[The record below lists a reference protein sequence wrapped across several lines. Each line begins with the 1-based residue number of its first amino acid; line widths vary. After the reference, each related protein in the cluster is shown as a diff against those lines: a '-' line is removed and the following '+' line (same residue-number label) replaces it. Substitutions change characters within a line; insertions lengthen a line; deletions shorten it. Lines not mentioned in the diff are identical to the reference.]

1 VADPGRPARALVL
14 DGPRRTH
21 LAEFDV
27 PVVGAQDAVLEVE
40 ACGLCGTDHEQWSGA
55 LAAQTPVVP
64 GHEVVGR
71 VLRIGPGA
79 EARWGIHPGDRVVV
93 EPRQV
98 CGTCTSCRAGRP
110 RRCLRHSSADSYG
123 QIPLSEPPGL
133 WGGYATVQYLSAHS
147 VVHPVD
153 PSIDPVVAAMFN
165 AVANGV
171 RWGSSLPATA
181 PGDVVAIL
189 GPGLRGLAAAAA
201 ARAAGARFVLV
212 TGRGPRDQSRLALA
226 RTFGADLAVDVAT
239 DDPVEALREAAGGL
253 ADVVVDATANAPG
266 AFVQAMELAARYG
279 RVVVAGIHGD
289 VDVPGFRPD
298 LIVVK
303 ELRLLGALGAET
315 TDFRAALA
323 LLESAYDRF
332 AAVPATVVGLEGLPG
347 LLAAMADGA
356 GDAPVFAA
364 VVPADEPPPSRS
376 QASTPS
382 PGRP

>member
-21 LAEFDV
+21 LAELDV

-64 GHEVVGR
+64 GHEAVGR
-71 VLRIGPGA
+71 VLHIGPGA
-79 EARWGIHPGDRVVV
+79 EARWGVHVGDRVVV

-133 WGGYATVQYLSAHS
+133 WGGYATVQYLSPHS

-171 RWGSSLPATA
+171 RWGSSLPATTS
-181 PGDVVAIL
+181 GDVVAIL

-212 TGRGPRDQSRLALA
+212 TGRGPRDHARL
-226 RTFGADLAVDVAT
+226 ADLAVDVAT

-323 LLESAYDRF
+323 LLESGYDRF

-347 LLAAMADGA
+347 LLAAMADGT

-364 VVPADEPPPSRS
+364 VVPAKPPPSRS
-376 QASTPS
+376 QPSSPS
-382 PGRP
+382 PGRS